1 MSNPLFNQLGGNMPN
16 NNMMQMIEQF
26 QQFKQTLNGN
36 PKEIVMNM
44 LTNGKITQAQLNQAQ
59 MMANQLK
66 DILK

>member
-1 MSNPLFNQLGGNMPN
+1 MSNPLFNILGNAMPQN
-16 NNMMQMIEQF
+16 QMTQMIQQF

-44 LTNGKITQAQLNQAQ
+44 LTDGKITQAQLNEAQ
-59 MMANQLK
+59 MMANQFK

>member
-16 NNMMQMIEQF
+16 NNMMQMIQQF
-26 QQFKQTLNGN
+26 QQFKQNLNGN
-36 PKEIVMNM
+36 PKDIVMNM
-44 LTNGKITQAQLNQAQ
+44 LTDGKITQSQLNQAQ

>member
-1 MSNPLFNQLGGNMPN
+1 MSNPLFNVLGGNMPN
-16 NNMMQMIEQF
+16 NNMMKMIQQF

-44 LTNGKITQAQLNQAQ
+44 LTDGKITQAQLNQAQ